1 MQSRPEDLLDAVA
14 DRESLASFLDALS
27 HDAAERGSEWEN
39 LHIFDMLES
48 MAAWLRD
55 SAGQGPTLESESDAW
70 QLVARVLLAG
80 KHYE

>member
-1 MQSRPEDLLDAVA
+1 MRKRPEDLLEKVA
-14 DRESLASFLDALS
+14 DRESLALFLDALS
-27 HDAAERGSEWEN
+27 EDAAERGSEWEN
-39 LHIFDMLES
+39 AHILDMLES

-55 SAGQGPTLESESDAW
+55 SSEQQTTLESERNAW

>member
-1 MQSRPEDLLDAVA
+1 MRNRPEGLLDTVV

-27 HDAAERGSEWEN
+27 YDAAEHGAEWEN
-39 LHIFDMLES
+39 MHSFDMLES

-55 SAGQGPTLESESDAW
+55 SADQRQELESESNAW
-70 QLVARVLLAG
+70 QLIARVLLAG